1 MQKEIG
7 GGGRGGRKGKE
18 NERKGIRMGGKRG
31 EMGEKVS
38 SPAAIITM
46 CGQTNGTATVKLN

>member
-7 GGGRGGRKGKE
+7 GGGRGDRKGKKY
-18 NERKGIRMGGKRG
+18 ERKGIRMGGERG
-31 EMGEKVS
+31 EVGEEVS

-46 CGQTNGTATVKLN
+46 CGQTNGTATVKLT